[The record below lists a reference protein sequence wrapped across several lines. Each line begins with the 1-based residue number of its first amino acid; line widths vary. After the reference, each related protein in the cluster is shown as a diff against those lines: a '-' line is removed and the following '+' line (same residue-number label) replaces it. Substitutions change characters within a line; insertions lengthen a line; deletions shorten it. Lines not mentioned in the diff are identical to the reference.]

1 MYYWGGEKYGIKIK
15 SDCKECDINTTILR
29 DMEQNEF
36 KDKPVEIVIKTLAF
50 KHLEISTPRW
60 LACTCSSGQ

>member
-1 MYYWGGEKYGIKIK
+1 MKKVTITMYYWGGEKYGIKIK

-36 KDKPVEIVIKTLAF
+36 KDKPVEIVIK
-50 KHLEISTPRW
+50 P
-60 LACTCSSGQ
+60 